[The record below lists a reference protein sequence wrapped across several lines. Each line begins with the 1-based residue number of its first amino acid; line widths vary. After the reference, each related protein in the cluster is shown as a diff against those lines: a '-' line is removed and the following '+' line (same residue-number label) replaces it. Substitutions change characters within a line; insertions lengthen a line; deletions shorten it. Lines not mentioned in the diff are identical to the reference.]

1 MSCAR
6 RCSPTGTAASP
17 CCDIR
22 PQRGHN
28 DILRWTMF
36 KALKRDRAFYG
47 YLLRLTGPIALQN
60 LITFSL
66 GLIDTLMV
74 SQLGNNEMAAVTAAN
89 VPVFLLISIVFGVQS
104 GVGILISQY
113 WGKKDLPSIS
123 RAIGVAAG
131 LGVALALVIALALF
145 LWPVQIMDLMSNK
158 HHLSL
163 LGAPYLRVIGF
174 SYVFNMLSSIYV
186 SAQRSVE
193 NASFGM
199 KLFGMSTVLNTGMNY
214 LLIFGKCGFPM
225 LGVEGAA
232 IATLLSRVAE
242 FAVCLFCALRS
253 RVIPLDLKA
262 LLRPGWEML
271 RRFVKYASP
280 VMANELFWGLGNSL
294 LTVILG
300 HMTISVEFLAAN
312 AVMGNLNRLFLVV
325 CFGLGAAT
333 AVMIGKAIG
342 EGQSH
347 DELMDL
353 SRTLSWVTILV
364 GAALAIIALVLV
376 PLLFQPVIF
385 PLFKLYDLSAHLATT
400 LAVTGFACIPFHA
413 YSISAVTG
421 ILRAGGDVFWSTALD
436 LGPQWLVAL
445 PLTALL
451 ALVLDADPWFVSL
464 AIQAESFIKCPIC
477 LWRIRSRKWI
487 HDVTL
492 PEGER

>member
-1 MSCAR
+1 MLQC
-6 RCSPTGTAASP
+6 
-17 CCDIR
+17 
-22 PQRGHN
+22 
-28 DILRWTMF
+28 
-36 KALKRDRAFYG
+36 LKREPGFYR
-47 YLLRLTGPIALQN
+47 YLWGLTGPIALQN
-60 LITFSL
+60 LITFTL
-66 GLIDTLMV
+66 GLMDTLMV
-74 SQLGNNEMAAVTAAN
+74 SWLGNTQMAAVTTAN

-104 GVGILISQY
+104 GLSILVSQY
-113 WGKKDLPSIS
+113 WGKRDMEHIS
-123 RAIGVAAG
+123 RAIGVAAMLGTG
-131 LGVALALVIALALF
+131 LTVVLAAVLY
-145 LWPVQIMDLMSNK
+145 LWPVEIMDLLSNN
-158 HHLSL
+158 HELSV
-163 LGAPYLRVIGF
+163 LGAPYLKLIGI
-174 SYVFNMLSSIYV
+174 SYVFNMLSSLYV
-186 SAQRSVE
+186 SARRSAE
-193 NASFGM
+193 DAGFGM
-199 KLFGMSTVLNTGMNY
+199 KLFAMSTVLNTGLNY

-262 LLRPGWEML
+262 LFRPGWEML

-364 GAALAIIALVLV
+364 GAALAVIALALV

-436 LGPQWLVAL
+436 LAPQWLVAL

>member
-1 MSCAR
+1 
-6 RCSPTGTAASP
+6 
-17 CCDIR
+17 
-22 PQRGHN
+22 
-28 DILRWTMF
+28 MF

-312 AVMGNLNRLFLVV
+312 AVMGNDTGGRRTGHHRPGACAAAVPAGDLPAVQAVRPQCPSCHHPCGDGLRLHPLPRLFHLRRHRYPAGRRR
-325 CFGLGAAT
+325 C
-333 AVMIGKAIG
+333 
-342 EGQSH
+342 
-347 DELMDL
+347 
-353 SRTLSWVTILV
+353 
-364 GAALAIIALVLV
+364 VLV
-376 PLLFQPVIF
+376 HGAGSGTPV
-385 PLFKLYDLSAHLATT
+385 
-400 LAVTGFACIPFHA
+400 
-413 YSISAVTG
+413 
-421 ILRAGGDVFWSTALD
+421 AGGSAAD
-436 LGPQWLVAL
+436 GPAGAGAGRGSLVRVAGHTGGELYQVSHL
-445 PLTALL
+445 PVAHP
-451 ALVLDADPWFVSL
+451 VP
-464 AIQAESFIKCPIC
+464 
-477 LWRIRSRKWI
+477 
-487 HDVTL
+487 
-492 PEGER
+492 